1 MPDEGRDPTG
11 VNRPET
17 TGGANEGGFPSPG
30 GKTEVDDINPQSHA
44 EGRTEGPD
52 TKREHQG
59 ADRVRGAPAVRG

>member
-30 GKTEVDDINPQSHA
+30 GETETNDINPQSHE
-44 EGRTEGPD
+44 EGRTTGPNTNES
-52 TKREHQG
+52 TKERTESVERQL
-59 ADRVRGAPAVRG
+59 

>member
-44 EGRTEGPD
+44 EGRTEGPNENES
-52 TKREHQG
+52 TKERTESVERQLSG
-59 ADRVRGAPAVRG
+59 E

>member
-17 TGGANEGGFPSPG
+17 TGGASAGGFPSPG
-30 GKTEVDDINPQSHA
+30 GQTETNDVTPLSHD

-52 TKREHQG
+52 TNESTKERTESVERQLS
-59 ADRVRGAPAVRG
+59 